1 MKTNNYI
8 MNYITNL
15 VKQEID
21 GEIKMFELTE
31 ALAAYKIAL
40 GAGLTVEEANR
51 FAEAVFKEALG
62 LDLSTTRSFSLV
74 KGIDSK
80 TRQITYTVTVDGKST
95 SSNSLIQLFR
105 TTEGLT
111 IMAAKRLVDGLTPQ
125 NPYTKTGLTRVQA
138 EELAQRIKDAGGS
151 VAYFESGG
159 K

>member
-1 MKTNNYI
+1 
-8 MNYITNL
+8 MNIITKL
-15 VKQEID
+15 VNDELSGDINS
-21 GEIKMFELTE
+21 FELTE
-31 ALAAYKIAL
+31 ALTAYKIAL
-40 GAGLTVEEANR
+40 GAGLTVEEASK

-62 LDLSTTRSFSLV
+62 LDLVTERAFSLV
-74 KGIDSK
+74 KGIDPN

-111 IMAAKRLVDGLTPQ
+111 IMAAKRLVDGLNPT

-138 EELAQRIKDAGGS
+138 EELTQRIKVAGGR
-151 VAYFESGG
+151 VTYFESGG

>member
-1 MKTNNYI
+1 

-31 ALAAYKIAL
+31 ALTAYKIAL
-40 GAGLTVEEANR
+40 GAGLTVEEANK

-62 LDLSTTRSFSLV
+62 LDLVTERAFSLV
-74 KGIDSK
+74 KGVDAK

-105 TTEGLT
+105 TTDGLT
-111 IMAAKRLVDGLTPQ
+111 IMAAKRLVDGITPA
-125 NPYTKTGLTRVQA
+125 NPYTKTGLTREQA
-138 EELAQRIKDAGGS
+138 EELAKRIRDAGGS